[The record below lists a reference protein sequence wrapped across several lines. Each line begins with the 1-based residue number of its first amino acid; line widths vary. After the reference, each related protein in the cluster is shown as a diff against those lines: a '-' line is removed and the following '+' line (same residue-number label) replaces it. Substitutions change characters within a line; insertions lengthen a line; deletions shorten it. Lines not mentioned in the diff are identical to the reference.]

1 MEEAA
6 AVVEAGLVELK
17 LHEKDRYLTQLSR
30 HRGVT
35 AEDLNKN
42 LDKAWIVQHGLLI

>member
-1 MEEAA
+1 M